1 MKISEYVNCLVEYSF
16 KTEEVD
22 RIVLINHEV
31 KKNGYCYGTIL
42 NRNNSNYEVYSYVV
56 VDSSQQIVSLLLYSL
71 FSKFEL
77 AERYYK
83 KLSVLLDDRDLDYLF
98 GICKKRG
105 QI

>member
-1 MKISEYVNCLVEYSF
+1 MKISEYVNCLEEYSF

-31 KKNGYCYGTIL
+31 KKNG
-42 NRNNSNYEVYSYVV
+42 NNSNYEVYSYVV
-56 VDSSQQIVSLLLYSL
+56 VDNSQQIVSLLLYSL

-83 KLSVLLDDRDLDYLF
+83 KLSVLLDDRDLDYLL